1 MTAVK
6 NTRYSPRATGDE
18 FLTAAQP
25 RQLIVTIFGLYA
37 RENSNC
43 LPIASVVRLMAD
55 LGVDGQAVRSSIS
68 RLKRRDA
75 LRSQSIDG
83 TAGYA
88 LSPSMLEVM
97 TEGDRRIFGQQQPD
111 LADGWVQVVFTVPEA
126 ERGKRHELRTRLA
139 RLGFGPVA
147 PGVWLAPGGLADE
160 VREVLARRQLTGYV
174 DIFRSDYLGYAD
186 LPSRVRDWWDLDDL
200 AARYGQFLAHYR
212 PVQRRIGRVATGRR
226 RGIRRVR
233 PDAHRL
239 APAALPRPRP
249 AGAGAAAALGRDAG
263 GGPVRRAERGTS
275 AGRPP
280 ARAGCHPQL
289 IPWFYI
295 GISAMP
301 CSSISAVSSHSRAT
315 PMPAI
320 AGYSVPASRR
330 QTAPISRACCR

>member
-1 MTAVK
+1 VTAVK
-6 NTRYSPRATGDE
+6 NARYSPGGGRDE
-18 FLTAAQP
+18 SVTAAQP

-37 RENSNC
+37 REERNW

-88 LSPSMLEVM
+88 ISPSMLDVM
-97 TEGDRRIFGQQQPD
+97 AEGDRRIFGQQQPS
-111 LADGWVQVVFTVPEA
+111 LSDGWVQVVFTVPET

-147 PGVWLAPGGLADE
+147 PGVWLAPGGLAEE

-212 PVQRRIGRVATGRR
+212 PVQRRLGIGEPDGDEAFAEYVRMLTAWRR
-226 RGIRRVR
+226 LRYLDPGLPVEV
-233 PDAHRL
+233 
-239 APAALPRPRP
+239 LPRHWDGVP
-249 AGAGAAAALGRDAG
+249 AAALF
-263 GGPVRRAERGTS
+263 AELS
-275 AGRPP
+275 EVLRPP
-280 ARAGCHPQL
+280 ARRHAL
-289 IPWFYI
+289 
-295 GISAMP
+295 A
-301 CSSISAVSSHSRAT
+301 
-315 PMPAI
+315 AI
-320 AGYSVPASRR
+320 RD
-330 QTAPISRACCR
+330 